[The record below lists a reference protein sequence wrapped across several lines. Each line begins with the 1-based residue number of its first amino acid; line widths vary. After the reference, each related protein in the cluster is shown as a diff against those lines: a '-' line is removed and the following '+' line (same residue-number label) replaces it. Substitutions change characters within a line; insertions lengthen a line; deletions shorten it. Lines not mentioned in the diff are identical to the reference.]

1 MSTLKV
7 DMIDIHAWDAEES
20 PEKRKD
26 TTEKMLVEIEKSE
39 RANDGNPGFIKGML
53 KKDTTSSRKHR
64 CAAAYISYSIKQDIS
79 KPGESPYTDFTGW
92 QDRAPTWAH
101 FLA

>member
-1 MSTLKV
+1 M
-7 DMIDIHAWDAEES
+7 
-20 PEKRKD
+20 R
-26 TTEKMLVEIEKSE
+26 VEIEKSV

-64 CAAAYISYSIKQDIS
+64 CEAVYIWYSIKQDVS
-79 KPGESPYTDFTGW
+79 KPGESPYTDFSGW

-101 FLA
+101 FLSTAKGESGGIERKK